1 MSASEAI
8 LDALR
13 AENALLGDA
22 VTQLVAEAAS
32 APPAELQL
40 QELRTAAAASA
51 ASAALARSALTAEQ
65 AKRGALERACV
76 SLSEEGDTARRHAMA
91 AEAALLRQQQAAHA
105 AEQRAEA
112 ALAQAQAL
120 ALSLRAAETAL
131 RDCRAAEAAAR
142 DVASA
147 LRSELAVALADG
159 TAGADQLTA
168 AETSHAASAREMAAS
183 HAAALR
189 ELRGRHQVALARA
202 EAAEALQDVAE
213 QKVAALTDA
222 LAAASGGSGRLFGGH
237 TLEAALRCT
246 ADANERA
253 AKLAAA
259 AADGR
264 SAAAKLA
271 AQAVTAARAAQR
283 DREETA
289 AGTMRLLD
297 ALALARRAV
306 LEPRWEAA
314 APLVERAAAAEAEGM
329 SVLLREAA
337 QREANA
343 LAQVTEAASA
353 QAEAAAAA
361 AAGTAAAAR
370 AEEAMAGV
378 VRTAVAE
385 GDLSL
390 AATF

>member
-1 MSASEAI
+1 
-8 LDALR
+8 
-13 AENALLGDA
+13 
-22 VTQLVAEAAS
+22 
-32 APPAELQL
+32 
-40 QELRTAAAASA
+40 
-51 ASAALARSALTAEQ
+51 
-65 AKRGALERACV
+65 
-76 SLSEEGDTARRHAMA
+76 MA

-222 LAAASGGSGRLFGGH
+222 LAAASGGSGRLFGGLERCRRGH

-343 LAQVTEAASA
+343 LAQVTEVASA